1 MDNKST
7 SYVGSFNLY
16 HKHTFHKSKTLE
28 TTLHLNMNGNDMK
41 GIRKEEYPSLE
52 YRNQYDFDNFRWSG
66 GLELDYSFDWLGQ
79 NFDFGS
85 YTRFLKDR
93 IKQISAGY
101 PTFYHR
107 EWSEYAY
114 VSMNGNIKSSFFY
127 MLSLGTDLIF
137 KKAGEVKHDY
147 SKLTAA
153 LSGTYK
159 FNGIHSVRLN
169 YNLSNLSPE
178 VMYLNPYNTSTD
190 SLEVTRGNPFLMP
203 ARNHIFRFCYM
214 YNQHGFYV

>member
-1 MDNKST
+1 
-7 SYVGSFNLY
+7 
-16 HKHTFHKSKTLE
+16 
-28 TTLHLNMNGNDMK
+28 MK
-41 GIRKEEYPSLE
+41 KLIYIPISAVIILFYLQALWIRKEEYPSLE

-153 LSGTYK
+153 VSGTYK

-178 VMYLNPYNTSTD
+178 VMYSTPNHHD
-190 SLEVTRGNPFLMP
+190 EN
-203 ARNHIFRFCYM
+203 RNEKQIGRASCRER
-214 YNQHGFYV
+214 V

>member
-1 MDNKST
+1 M
-7 SYVGSFNLY
+7 Y

-66 GLELDYSFDWLGQ
+66 GLELDYSLI
-79 NFDFGS
+79 GS
-85 YTRFLKDR
+85 ARILISEVILDFLKDR

-114 VSMNGNIKSSFFY
+114 VSMNGNIKSRFFLY
-127 MLSLGTDLIF
+127 AF
-137 KKAGEVKHDY
+137 
-147 SKLTAA
+147 
-153 LSGTYK
+153 
-159 FNGIHSVRLN
+159 VR
-169 YNLSNLSPE
+169 YGSYFQES
-178 VMYLNPYNTSTD
+178 
-190 SLEVTRGNPFLMP
+190 R
-203 ARNHIFRFCYM
+203 
-214 YNQHGFYV
+214 

>member
-1 MDNKST
+1 M
-7 SYVGSFNLY
+7 
-16 HKHTFHKSKTLE
+16 
-28 TTLHLNMNGNDMK
+28 
-41 GIRKEEYPSLE
+41 
-52 YRNQYDFDNFRWSG
+52 
-66 GLELDYSFDWLGQ
+66 
-79 NFDFGS
+79 
-85 YTRFLKDR
+85 KDR

-114 VSMNGNIKSSFFY
+114 VSMNGNIKSRFLYAFVRYGSY
-127 MLSLGTDLIF
+127 F

-153 LSGTYK
+153 VSGTYK

-190 SLEVTRGNPFLMP
+190 SLEVTRGNPL
-203 ARNHIFRFCYM
+203 
-214 YNQHGFYV
+214 

>member
-1 MDNKST
+1 M
-7 SYVGSFNLY
+7 Y

-93 IKQISAGY
+93 IKQISAGISY
-101 PTFYHR
+101 F
-107 EWSEYAY
+107 
-114 VSMNGNIKSSFFY
+114 
-127 MLSLGTDLIF
+127 LS
-137 KKAGEVKHDY
+137 
-147 SKLTAA
+147 
-153 LSGTYK
+153 
-159 FNGIHSVRLN
+159 
-169 YNLSNLSPE
+169 
-178 VMYLNPYNTSTD
+178 
-190 SLEVTRGNPFLMP
+190 
-203 ARNHIFRFCYM
+203 
-214 YNQHGFYV
+214 

>member
-1 MDNKST
+1 M
-7 SYVGSFNLY
+7 
-16 HKHTFHKSKTLE
+16 
-28 TTLHLNMNGNDMK
+28 
-41 GIRKEEYPSLE
+41 
-52 YRNQYDFDNFRWSG
+52 
-66 GLELDYSFDWLGQ
+66 
-79 NFDFGS
+79 
-85 YTRFLKDR
+85 KDR

-114 VSMNGNIKSSFFY
+114 VSMNGNIKSRFFY

-153 LSGTYK
+153 VSGTYK

-190 SLEVTRGNPFLMP
+190 SLEVTRGNPL
-203 ARNHIFRFCYM
+203 
-214 YNQHGFYV
+214 